1 MSKAIED
8 LNEVSTDNNTEIEE
22 FEYECVKCG
31 RKVSLDQAV
40 LAEDCSLECPECE
53 GELKELFEVE
63 VLD

>member
-1 MSKAIED
+1 MSKAIEN
-8 LNEVSTDNNTEIEE
+8 LNEVSTDNNTEVEE

-31 RKVSLDQAV
+31 CKVSLDQAV
-40 LAEDCSLECPECE
+40 LAEDCNLECPECG